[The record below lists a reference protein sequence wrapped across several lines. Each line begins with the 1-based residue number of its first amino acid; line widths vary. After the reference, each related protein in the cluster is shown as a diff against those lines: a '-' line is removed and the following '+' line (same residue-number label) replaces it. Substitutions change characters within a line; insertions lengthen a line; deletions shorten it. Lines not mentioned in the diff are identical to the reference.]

1 MMNDNLKRLMLEA
14 GYAAP
19 ELAGRAHKLTDL
31 IIDDACRALLE
42 WKKEP
47 FPFDESTAI
56 WILKKHFGVK

>member
-1 MMNDNLKRLMLEA
+1 MLEA
-14 GYAAP
+14 GYVAP

-56 WILKKHFGVK
+56 WILKKHFGVE